1 MFFIKKEKDD
11 FWKPEYA
18 TLANYNSEVARGVKH
33 TDDWNR
39 RMSILQAEY
48 NSRQK
53 EFAIREG
60 HIVLQP

>member
-1 MFFIKKEKDD
+1 MFFSKKKDN
-11 FWKPEYA
+11 FWKQEYEV
-18 TLANYNSEVARGVKH
+18 LANYNSEVARGIKH

-60 HIVLQP
+60 HIIAHP